1 MSIAAEMKQHLEE
14 VLLPFWKGLKDEE
27 FGGFYGWVDTEL
39 KVDKQAVKGCIL
51 NSRILWFF
59 SNAWMTLKDDGLKE
73 YADHAFD
80 FMKKYCY
87 DEERGGVYWAVT
99 YDGKPEDTT
108 KHTYNQAFAIYALSS
123 YYAASGN
130 EEALT
135 MARALRDVL
144 ETKCCDEIGYKEALD
159 IDFNPAENDKLSENG
174 VMADRT
180 MNTLLHVFEAYTEL
194 YRVTKDEVAAKKLRW
209 MMDLIADKIYNP
221 EKHRQEVF
229 FDNDYKSLID
239 LHSYG
244 HDIETAW
251 LTDRGA
257 QVLGDEAYIAKMA
270 PITADLE
277 QNVYKLAYSDNSFK
291 NECERGVDD
300 ESRIWWV
307 QAEAVVGFYNAW
319 QKAPEKKHYL
329 EAAETIWSFIKEFVV
344 DKQPGGEW
352 FWRTDRFGK
361 PDLEKPIVEPWKCPY
376 HNGRMCMEIM
386 KRCEA

>member
-14 VLLPFWKGLKDEE
+14 VLLPFWKSLKDEE

-59 SNAWMTLKDDGLKE
+59 SNAWMTLKDDGIKE

-130 EEALT
+130 EEALA

-159 IDFNPAENDKLSENG
+159 INFEPAENDKLSENG

-209 MMDLIADKIYNP
+209 MMDLVADKIYNP
-221 EKHRQEVF
+221 ELHRQEVF
-229 FDNDYKSLID
+229 FDNDYKTLID

-251 LTDRGA
+251 LVDRGA

-329 EAAETIWSFIKEFVV
+329 EAAETIWNFIKEFVV
-344 DKQPGGEW
+344 DKQAGGEW

-386 KRCEA
+386 KRAE